1 MGMCGW
7 VCVCVCVCTCAC
19 VGVRVRAY
27 VLVCLCA
34 CECVGDLVWACV
46 HLVWGATLGVSWM
59 GAHVY
64 KCYCVS
70 RAHGIYLADLQVWR

>member
-1 MGMCGW
+1 MW
-7 VCVCVCVCTCAC
+7 ACVGVCVCTCAC
-19 VGVRVRAY
+19 VGVCVRAY

-59 GAHVY
+59 GAHMCTNVTVCLELMGY
-64 KCYCVS
+64 
-70 RAHGIYLADLQVWR
+70 I